1 METCRNISAT
11 FLRAEVRAHAKG
23 SVCLASET
31 MASLT
36 LKNIKKLYPHSADEE
51 KKQKK
56 KAKAKKKVD
65 EVPSE
70 GKELYYYKPDDIML
84 GG

>member
-1 METCRNISAT
+1 
-11 FLRAEVRAHAKG
+11 
-23 SVCLASET
+23 

-56 KAKAKKKVD
+56 KAKKKT
-65 EVPSE
+65 EEAPSE
-70 GKELYYYKPDDIML
+70 HKVNLQITEQGVVAVQQFSLDIAD
-84 GG
+84 